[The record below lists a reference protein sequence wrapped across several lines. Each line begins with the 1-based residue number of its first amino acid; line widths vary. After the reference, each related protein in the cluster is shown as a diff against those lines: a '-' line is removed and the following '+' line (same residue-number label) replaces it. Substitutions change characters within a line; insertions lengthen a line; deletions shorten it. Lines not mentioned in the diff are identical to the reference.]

1 MYQCAKCGQ
10 VGCKFGDL
18 TKTLPSCPSKD
29 EQLQEEVKQK
39 YLEEENRKIAYN
51 AALVEA
57 EGYCQQ
63 CRVEETIS
71 FLKKCGYQKI
81 GLVFCV
87 GLQKEAR
94 EFVNIMEYHGF
105 EMVSVLCKNGGIPKS
120 VLGITDQQTCHG
132 NCQIESMC
140 NPVGQAETMNKAGV
154 EFNILLGLCV
164 GHDTLALKYLKA
176 PTTVLAV
183 KDRVTGHNPLAP
195 IYQAQGY
202 YKKKLYPPKND

>member
-140 NPVGQAETMNKAGV
+140 NPIGQAETMNKAGV

-164 GHDTLALKYLKA
+164 GHDSLFYKHTEALCTTLV
-176 PTTVLAV
+176 T
-183 KDRVTGHNPLAP
+183 KDRVLAHNPAG
-195 IYQAQGY
+195 A
-202 YKKKLYPPKND
+202 LYCANAYFRNRV

>member
-1 MYQCAKCGQ
+1 
-10 VGCKFGDL
+10 
-18 TKTLPSCPSKD
+18 
-29 EQLQEEVKQK
+29 
-39 YLEEENRKIAYN
+39 
-51 AALVEA
+51 
-57 EGYCQQ
+57 
-63 CRVEETIS
+63 
-71 FLKKCGYQKI
+71 
-81 GLVFCV
+81 
-87 GLQKEAR
+87 
-94 EFVNIMEYHGF
+94 MEYHGF

-140 NPVGQAETMNKAGV
+140 NPIGQAETMNKAGV